1 MKYSQK
7 QAMWV
12 SILIIALILSPIAE
26 NWASKPKDNFPLSY
40 YPMFSKKRKAT
51 YGLYYFVGYD
61 TTQKRHKI
69 SYKIAGTGGFNQV
82 RRQIRKAARSDRA
95 QAFTQKVAEKIA
107 NKKGYPYSNLVR
119 IELVKGYY
127 HLENYFLKKDTL
139 PVHERK
145 VAFYKIE
152 KP

>member
-1 MKYSQK
+1 MIYSQK
-7 QAMWV
+7 KATLI
-12 SILIIALILSPIAE
+12 SILIILLVLSPVVE

-61 TTQKRHKI
+61 SAQNRYKI

-82 RRQIRKAARSDRA
+82 RRQIRKAARSGRA
-95 QAFTQKVAEKIA
+95 DIITQEVAERVVQ
-107 NKKGYPYSNLVR
+107 KKGHPYSKLER

-127 HLENYFLKKDTL
+127 HLEKYFSKQDTL
-139 PVHERK
+139 PVYERK
-145 VAFYKIE
+145 LAYYKIE
-152 KP
+152 KR